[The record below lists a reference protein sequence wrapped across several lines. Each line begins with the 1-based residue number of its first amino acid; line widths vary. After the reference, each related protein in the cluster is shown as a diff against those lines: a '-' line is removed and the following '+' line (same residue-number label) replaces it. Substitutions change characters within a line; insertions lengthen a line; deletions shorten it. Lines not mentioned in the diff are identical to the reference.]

1 MTGEGPGSDPGLIT
15 GAGEVNTTAESG
27 DIKNGGIPPVRAVG
41 VCRWFATP
49 DGRLE
54 VLRGIDWTAHS
65 GEMAA
70 IVGASG
76 VGKSTFLHIVG
87 GIDAP
92 SAGQIL
98 WEEKS
103 PYDLSEEARARYR
116 NRTVGFV
123 FQFHH
128 LLPEFTAEE
137 NVALPLIIGG
147 SPMADALARARV
159 ILDDV
164 GVGER
169 RRHRPGELSGGEQQR
184 TAVARALITGA
195 RLVIADEPSG
205 NLDRRTA
212 EQLHELLG
220 TIKRERGCSVIVA
233 THNQDLAARADRV
246 FLMQDGVLHSTDS
259 GTAARELT

>member
-1 MTGEGPGSDPGLIT
+1 M
-15 GAGEVNTTAESG
+15 NTKTESG
-27 DIKNGGIPPVRAVG
+27 DIKSRGTPLARAAGI
-41 VCRWFATP
+41 CRWFATP
-49 DGRLE
+49 DGRLD
-54 VLRGIDWTAHS
+54 VLRGIDWTAHPA
-65 GEMAA
+65 ETTA

-76 VGKSTFLHIVG
+76 VGKSTFLHIIG
-87 GIDAP
+87 GIDVP
-92 SAGQIL
+92 SAGQIF

-147 SPMADALARARV
+147 TPMADALERARV
-159 ILDDV
+159 VLDNV
-164 GVGER
+164 GVGLR
-169 RRHRPGELSGGEQQR
+169 RKHRPGELSGGEQQR
-184 TAVARALITGA
+184 TAVARALVTGA
-195 RLVIADEPSG
+195 RLIVADEPSG

-220 TIKRERGCSVIVA
+220 TIKRERGCSVVVA
-233 THNQDLAARADRV
+233 THNHDLAARADRV
-246 FLMQDGVLHSTDS
+246 FLMQDGLLHPTDS
-259 GTAARELT
+259 GTAARELA